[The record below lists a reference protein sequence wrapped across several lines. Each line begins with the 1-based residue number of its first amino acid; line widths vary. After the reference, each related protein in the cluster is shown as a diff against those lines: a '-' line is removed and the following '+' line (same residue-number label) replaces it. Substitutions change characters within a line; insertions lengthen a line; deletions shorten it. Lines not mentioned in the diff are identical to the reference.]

1 MSIQRKDTIHV
12 QETEI
17 QRQGAEPV
25 FQFPDDNAQRIG
37 IPPRR
42 MAVILPVQSVF
53 VHKNEF
59 IRYCSSMY
67 KLTYQVLFILIFT
80 NIFSYCYIFNIANA
94 MSDVVPDKSLLG
106 FQA

>member
-17 QRQGAEPV
+17 QRQGAEPL
-25 FQFPDDNAQRIG
+25 FQFPDDIDQRIG

-42 MAVILPVQSVF
+42 VAVILPVQFVC

-59 IRYCSSMY
+59 IRYRSSMY
-67 KLTYQVLFILIFT
+67 KLTYQVLFILIFP

-94 MSDVVPDKSLLG
+94 MSDVVPDISRLL